1 MKIEDVRVNVLKPIS
16 KPFVWR
22 EGWPPVQIQN
32 CVVRVI
38 SDTGIEGSVISW
50 VVTAGEM
57 KEALY
62 ERVGYKEFLK
72 GKDPWDREYLLQE
85 MTALTGPA
93 NRPASYID
101 MALWDL
107 CGKAV
112 GLPVYKLLGAYRDK
126 IRAYASTVTLS
137 KPEDYGDFALQCRE
151 EGFTAFKLHAYG
163 VPEKD
168 IAACRAARTAVGDT
182 MDLMLDPVN
191 AYDRLGAMRVGRVLD
206 ELDFYWYEAP
216 IRDEDIDGYVLL
228 RRSLKTPIAGTETVQ
243 TGLVSYPQWVKAGA
257 VDQIRSV
264 GDFIGGITAMK
275 KVAGF
280 CEAHGLKYEPHSYGT
295 ASVQAAHMAV
305 MLAIRNCDFV
315 EIPVPQGILDVAAK
329 DVIRVAK
336 DGYVYASQKPG
347 LGYDPDWD
355 AVKELTVEEF

>member
-1 MKIEDVRVNVLKPIS
+1 MKINEVKVNVLRPTT
-16 KPFVWR
+16 KPFIWR
-22 EGWPPVQIQN
+22 EGWPPTQIQN
-32 CVVRVI
+32 LVFRVI
-38 SDTGIEGSVISW
+38 SDTGLEGSVISW
-50 VVTAGEM
+50 LATPLEAR
-57 KEALY
+57 EALY
-62 ERVGYKEFLK
+62 ARCGYKEFLK
-72 GKDPWDREYLLQE
+72 GKDPWDLEYLLQE
-85 MTALTGPA
+85 MMTQPLAA
-93 NRPASYID
+93 RVVASYID
-101 MALWDL
+101 MATWDL
-107 CGKAV
+107 CGKAI
-112 GLPVYKLLGAYRDK
+112 GQPVYKILGAYRDK
-126 IRAYASTVTLS
+126 IRAYASTVTLD
-137 KPEDYGDFALQCRE
+137 KPEDYGDFALKCRE

-168 IAACRAARTAVGDT
+168 IAACRAARKAVGDT

-191 AYDRLGAMRVGRVLD
+191 AYDRLGAMRVGRVMD

-216 IRDEDIDGYVLL
+216 IPDEDIDGYAHL
-228 RRSLKTPIAGTETVQ
+228 RRALKTPIAGTESVQ

-264 GDFIGGITAMK
+264 GDFIGGITAMR

-280 CEAHGLKYEPHSYGT
+280 CEGHGLKYEPHSYGT

-305 MLAIRNCDFV
+305 MLSTKNCDFV

-347 LGYDPDWD
+347 LGYEPDWD